1 MRSVPGNSAA
11 CWCAAAAAVLALAAA
26 WAAPGKDPV
35 ADMSR
40 AYDLGQVTEAR
51 ALAGKYLASSQAALR
66 NAKSEEQ
73 RIEAVSLVQYA
84 AWVLSKCEMILPRAG
99 RFRNSTGLIAE
110 AERALAAAE
119 RVPVP
124 EERLPWGRSEFGTI
138 YGCLLAAAN
147 GIQPRARLA
156 EILRAH
162 PELMT
167 ESGVDSPEAY
177 FALPDEVEPEARL
190 KPGNLERVAAVAG
203 RFVRGYAARDP
214 AAIAATT
221 WLSVAEAQQRFQDG
235 GLAFFAGTAAR
246 VSKIAIRPVTAE
258 WVTADQPD
266 FLVYLPDVQLQL
278 VAPGGAAYSKTVDRT
293 LSVHGDIAGASRL
306 WIRVDE
312 TQTVYAAGSQ

>member
-1 MRSVPGNSAA
+1 
-11 CWCAAAAAVLALAAA
+11 
-26 WAAPGKDPV
+26 
-35 ADMSR
+35 MSR

-51 ALAGKYLASSQAALR
+51 ALAAKYLASSQAALR

-73 RIEAVSLVQYA
+73 RIEAVALVQYA
-84 AWVLSKCEMILPRAG
+84 AWGMSESEMKLPRAG

-124 EERLPWGRSEFGTI
+124 EKRLPWGPSEFVTI
-138 YGCLLAAAN
+138 YTCLLGAAN
-147 GIQPRARLA
+147 GIQPRARVA

-162 PELMT
+162 PQIMAEC
-167 ESGVDSPEAY
+167 GVDSQAAY
-177 FALPDEVEPEARL
+177 FALMHEVVPDPRL
-190 KPGNLERVAAVAG
+190 KPGDLQRVAAVAG
-203 RFVRGYAARDP
+203 RFVRGYAARDA

-221 WLSVAEAQQRFQDG
+221 ILSVPQAQQRFQDG
-235 GLAFFAGTAAR
+235 GLSFFAGTAAR

-258 WVTADQPD
+258 WVAANQPD

-293 LSVHGDIAGASRL
+293 LSVYGGNYGDTTGGRRL
-306 WIRVDE
+306 WVRVDE
-312 TQTVYAAGSQ
+312 TPIDYAAGSQ